1 MSPRQLQD
9 CEQRGC
15 YRAKLVFR
23 CVLGGRNKL
32 QAGVELLARL
42 MFPSDGFDMVYDS
55 LCLFVTSTS
64 LPAKE
69 DV

>member
-1 MSPRQLQD
+1 M
-9 CEQRGC
+9 
-15 YRAKLVFR
+15 
-23 CVLGGRNKL
+23 LGGRNKL

-42 MFPSDGFDMVYDS
+42 MFPSDGFDMVYDP